1 VESEKLNSG
10 HETAEEFNFLNENVS
25 QLIGALFIFSFSFTA
40 VFLECCPFTNQSVF
54 MEEEILLFNGIR
66 ANETKR
72 KTATRK

>member
-10 HETAEEFNFLNENVS
+10 HETTEEFNFLNEKVS
-25 QLIGALFIFSFSFTA
+25 QLIHSLFIFSFSFMT
-40 VFLECCPFTNQSVF
+40 VFLERCPFTNQSVF

-72 KTATRK
+72 KMATRK